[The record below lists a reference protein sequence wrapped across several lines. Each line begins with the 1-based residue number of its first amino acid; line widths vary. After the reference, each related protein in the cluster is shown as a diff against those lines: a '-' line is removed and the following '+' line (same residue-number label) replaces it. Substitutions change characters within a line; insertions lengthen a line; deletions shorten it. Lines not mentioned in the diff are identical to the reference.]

1 MTGATARQSAE
12 REGGLPRVFRT
23 ARWYR
28 LLSAGAM
35 LAFGG
40 AGTFYI
46 LNGTAWWQQLGG
58 AAFVLFGVAGFID
71 ILVSRIVLTA
81 DDIQVISLVRK
92 QSHPRSDF
100 ESAKVDGG
108 SVCLKK
114 RDGGWLILPGTG
126 QNTLS
131 VRNTV
136 HAWIKSG
143 IREKSK
149 GPED

>member
-1 MTGATARQSAE
+1 MSQPPE
-12 REGGLPRVFRT
+12 RVFRT

-28 LLSAGAM
+28 ILSALAM

-46 LNGTAWWQQLGG
+46 VNGSAWWQQLGG

-71 ILVSRIVLTA
+71 ILVSRIVLTT
-81 DDIQVISLVRK
+81 DDLQVISLVRK
-92 QSHPRSDF
+92 RTYPRSDF

-108 SVCLKK
+108 SVCLKR

-131 VRNTV
+131 VRNTI
-136 HAWIKSG
+136 HAWIRRG
-143 IREKSK
+143 IKDQEESK
-149 GPED
+149 GPEE